1 MSFKYTVTAHLSMPT
16 AVKLELMG
24 FRIDDPFEN
33 TVDGLLTI
41 IEKQNREV
49 RKANRMIDD
58 AYKSLG

>member
-16 AVKLELMG
+16 AVRLELMG

-41 IEKQNREV
+41 IEEQKCDIRE
-49 RKANRMIDD
+49 ANKIIDD
-58 AYKSLG
+58 TYKSLG